1 MGGYSPALVE
11 QRVLPATASGT
22 AAALRRRREIDG
34 RSGHH
39 CAWSHRKP
47 VRQGP
52 GVLPEQDRRA
62 PRLYQLGTTVA
73 APSPR
78 VEYGGT
84 ADGTKNRWREDGDR
98 EGRGERGARILF
110 VLSPGERPVSPCP
123 RIPRRRIRVGRSATT
138 SRRRDEMTSRAP
150 ATVRQMRGRKRT
162 CARDPHGSE
171 SVKGGAA
178 RDCPMGPSRRHA
190 MEE

>member
-1 MGGYSPALVE
+1 
-11 QRVLPATASGT
+11 
-22 AAALRRRREIDG
+22 
-34 RSGHH
+34 
-39 CAWSHRKP
+39 
-47 VRQGP
+47 
-52 GVLPEQDRRA
+52 
-62 PRLYQLGTTVA
+62 VA

-123 RIPRRRIRVGRSATT
+123 RILRRRNRADCSATT

-150 ATVRQMRGRKRT
+150 APVRQMRGRKKA
-162 CARDPHGSE
+162 CARDLHGSE
-171 SVKGGAA
+171 SVKGARPETARWGRVVGARWRNSGMGRA
-178 RDCPMGPSRRHA
+178 VMKMSGPNWRESGPSKSPFLFIFLSLFF
-190 MEE
+190 